1 MRLRSN
7 QRRHTATLTLTAV
20 LAAAMLVA
28 GCGSD
33 ANPAPSS
40 SGSNSGAAGQ
50 KTQSIE
56 LIIPAPLGIYFPA
69 LVVAQERFWRDA
81 GLEVKFQPTDGSSI
95 VAQQLVAGKSKYGMM
110 TAASVYLADVEGADL
125 RGVSLMTHD
134 DASLFSVPED
144 SAIQS
149 VDQLKGK
156 AIGVTS
162 AGDGAIPLVEA
173 VLADSG
179 FSKGDYKLPVIGPGG
194 PAAAQAL
201 KSGRVAAYAHG
212 ISDIGGMETVAKVKL
227 RSIMPEKFVG
237 LPGNVLTVRQ
247 GALDNPGDLATT
259 AKLAKG
265 WIDAAT
271 FLRDSPDEALKIIC
285 DSLPEQCQDQA
296 TAKAIVAKATLA
308 DGPVGSDAPGLIN
321 LEKTKTLIGTIS
333 KDAPLPLEQVFP
345 RDALSAA
352 G

>member
-1 MRLRSN
+1 
-7 QRRHTATLTLTAV
+7 
-20 LAAAMLVA
+20 
-28 GCGSD
+28 
-33 ANPAPSS
+33 
-40 SGSNSGAAGQ
+40 
-50 KTQSIE
+50 
-56 LIIPAPLGIYFPA
+56 
-69 LVVAQERFWRDA
+69 VVAQERFWRDA

-110 TAASVYLADVEGADL
+110 TAASVYLADVQGADL
-125 RGVSLMTHD
+125 RGVTLMTHD

-321 LEKTKTLIGTIS
+321 LEKAKTLIGTIS

>member
-7 QRRHTATLTLTAV
+7 QRRQVAGLMLTAV
-20 LAAAMLVA
+20 LAAAMFVA
-28 GCGSD
+28 GCGGD
-33 ANPAPSS
+33 DDPAPSNSSSS
-40 SGSNSGAAGQ
+40 SGASEQQTQ
-50 KTQSIE
+50 KIE
-56 LIIPAPLGIYFPA
+56 LIIPAPLGIYFPS

-110 TAASVYLADVEGADL
+110 TAASVYLADVEGANL

-144 SAIQS
+144 SDIQS

-173 VLADSG
+173 VLADAG
-179 FSKGDYKLPVIGPGG
+179 FAKGDYKLPVIGPGG

-212 ISDIGGMETVAKVKL
+212 ISDLGGMETVAKVKL

-237 LPGNVLTVRQ
+237 LPGNVLAVSQAT
-247 GALDNPGDLATT
+247 LDNPDDLAIT

-265 WIDAAT
+265 WIDAAA
-271 FLRDSPDEALKIIC
+271 FLKDSPDEGLKIIC
-285 DSLPEQCQDQA
+285 DSLPEQCQEKE
-296 TAKAIVAKATLA
+296 TAKAIVARATLA
-308 DGPVGSDAPGLIN
+308 NGPVGSDPPGLID
-321 LEKTKTLIGTIS
+321 LKKTQTLIGTIS
-333 KDAPLPLEQVFP
+333 KDTPLPLEQVFP
-345 RDALSAA
+345 RDVLPAS